1 MREEGTEDRGHGGRV
16 TIRTG
21 MERVKRNKTR
31 ERERKVKIEI
41 RDPKKR
47 VLKRCDEDEW
57 RGGKSKKYDFR
68 KMKENKIISIRKILL
83 RFKKRL
89 I

>member
-1 MREEGTEDRGHGGRV
+1 MREEETEDRGHGGRV

-21 MERVKRNKTR
+21 WNALK

-57 RGGKSKKYDFR
+57 RGRKSKKYDFR
-68 KMKENKIISIRKILL
+68 KMKENKIISKNLVKIN
-83 RFKKRL
+83 KKD
-89 I
+89 